1 MGVPS
6 TPCPEE
12 DDHRSMNFEEI
23 CSFEVLYD
31 AYLHARQG
39 KRKKS
44 GCAEYEANALACTEK
59 LSRILLDGSYRPGA
73 FHTFYVFE
81 PKKRLVQA
89 PAFVDKVVLHALVD
103 NELYSVLT
111 HSFIRGN
118 HASQLDKG
126 THDGLMY
133 LKQNMNRYYRRHGSA
148 DGWVMKGD
156 VRHFF
161 ASIDH
166 ERLKEKLKLVCVR
179 HRVDV
184 RIYELLC
191 VYIDTSDGLPLGYQT
206 SQLLALLYLDEF
218 DHAVQE
224 QYRPEAYGRYMD
236 DFYMIFRTKKEA
248 RAALDASRDYMARA
262 KLELNEKTAIFPLR
276 NGIDFIGFH
285 TYLTDTGKVVQKLRR
300 DGIKRIRARVKEWR
314 IAYPKGEI
322 SKEKIIERFEAWDA
336 WAAHGDTYKLREKY
350 AKKVSEIIGEEVKP
364 RRKINATRMVAY
376 KRRLKQQR
384 MMAEK
389 TREEPTVST
398 RVYYAPNQP
407 KEDTS
412 WQM

>member
-1 MGVPS
+1 
-6 TPCPEE
+6 
-12 DDHRSMNFEEI
+12 MNFEEI

-191 VYIDTSDGLPLGYQT
+191 VYIDTSEGLPLGYQT

-314 IAYPKGEI
+314 VEYPKGEI

-336 WAAHGDTYKLREKY
+336 WAAHGDTYTLRLKY
-350 AKKVSEIIGEEVKP
+350 AKQVGEIVGEEIKP
-364 RRKINATRMVAY
+364 RRKINATKMVTF
-376 KRRLKQQR
+376 KRRMKQQLR
-384 MMAEK
+384 QAGQ
-389 TREEPTVST
+389 REEPTVT
-398 RVYYAPNQP
+398 FRCYRAGD
-407 KEDTS
+407 E
-412 WQM
+412 

>member
-191 VYIDTSDGLPLGYQT
+191 VYIDTSEGLPLGYQT

-314 IAYPKGEI
+314 VEYPKGEI

-336 WAAHGDTYKLREKY
+336 WAAHGDTYTLRLKY
-350 AKKVSEIIGEEVKP
+350 AKQVGEIVGEEIKP
-364 RRKINATRMVAY
+364 RRKINATKMVTF
-376 KRRLKQQR
+376 KRRMKQQLR
-384 MMAEK
+384 QAGQ
-389 TREEPTVST
+389 REEPTVT
-398 RVYYAPNQP
+398 FRCYRAGD
-407 KEDTS
+407 E
-412 WQM
+412 